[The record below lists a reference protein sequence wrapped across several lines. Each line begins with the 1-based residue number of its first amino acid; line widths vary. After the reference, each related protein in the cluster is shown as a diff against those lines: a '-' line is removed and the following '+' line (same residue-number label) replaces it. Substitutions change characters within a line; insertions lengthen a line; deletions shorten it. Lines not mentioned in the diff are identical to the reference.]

1 MAAPVPA
8 IPATTHVEAAYTPL
22 AVWDARG
29 RALVLLFIHKTA
41 AKARDWPAARYA
53 RLSCSDELNH
63 HAPYSLNFVDS
74 ATAPGRIRVGSL
86 L

>member
-1 MAAPVPA
+1 M
-8 IPATTHVEAAYTPL
+8 
-22 AVWDARG
+22 
-29 RALVLLFIHKTA
+29 LFIHKTA